1 MASKRKRR
9 LPAQDARGTSTGRRH
24 TPLAAGAALA
34 TLFALGALGYWLLSS
49 SVPAITPVPGP
60 VIVISIDTLRA
71 DRLPA
76 YGYDAIE
83 TPAIDA
89 FAAEAVLFERAYS
102 HVPQTLPAHASML
115 SGRLPFEH
123 GVRDN
128 LGFVV
133 DEDDRLLP
141 DLLRRQGMVSGAVVS
156 SYVLRRD
163 VGLARSFDFYDDQMP
178 VATGETS
185 IGQVQRR
192 GLESLAVTERWL
204 DGLDSNRFFLLWHI
218 YEPHTPYAPP
228 ARYSHYGPYDGE
240 VAFADEIVGRFLD
253 ALKTR
258 GLYDD
263 ATIVLLSDHGEGL
276 GEHNEQEH
284 GIFLYD
290 ESIRVPWIVKLPGG
304 VNGGTR
310 VTQPVQ
316 HVDLL
321 PTVLE
326 LVGAAPV
333 EGLHGRS
340 LVPLLQD
347 PDGSIAEQGIYAEGL
362 YSRYHFGWSELLAL
376 TGPRYRYIK
385 APREELYDL
394 EADPGERNNL
404 ASTRRDIVAEMR
416 GELDRLVAGRSI
428 GAPSVVSDEVRS
440 RLAALGYVG
449 SSTSLAG
456 ADGRAP
462 LADPKDKVAVLG
474 RYRRAVNLAAA
485 RDYLQAIDL
494 LEEILAGDPAMAD
507 VWQRLGNVQVRAG
520 RYEDSVA
527 SYKRL
532 VGLQPTSA
540 TALLS
545 VCGSLLKLQRLDEA
559 RQHGELAVTV
569 ATESDPLSIANTHVM
584 LVRIALAQQDGDA
597 AERHAAAARA
607 ADPSLPLPA
616 YVQAR
621 MLHADG
627 RYAEALPLFQ
637 EALQQLSERTIT
649 LNDIH
654 FFTADTLGRLERYDE
669 AEAEFLEEL
678 QLFPNN
684 GRAQVNLA
692 MLYRSQGR
700 DDDVERTI
708 ASLLAAMPSPE
719 GYGLAAQ
726 LWTIFGEPQ
735 RAATLR
741 AQMRERFSDDPASSE
756 PRP

>member
-1 MASKRKRR
+1 MVV
-9 LPAQDARGTSTGRRH
+9 
-24 TPLAAGAALA
+24 LA
-34 TLFALGALGYWLLSS
+34 TLGAAAWWLLAS
-49 SVPAITPVPGP
+49 SVPTVSPVPGP

-71 DRLPA
+71 DRLPV
-76 YGYDAIE
+76 YGYRAIE

-89 FAAEAVLFERAYS
+89 FAADAVLFERAYS
-102 HVPQTLPAHASML
+102 HVPQTLPAHTSML

-133 DEDDRLLP
+133 DADERLLP
-141 DLLRRQGMVSGAVVS
+141 DLLRSQGMTSGAVVS

-185 IGQVQRR
+185 IGQVQRE
-192 GLESLAVTERWL
+192 GLESLAVGERWL
-204 DGLDSNRFFLLWHI
+204 DSLGSDRFFLLWHI
-218 YEPHTPYAPP
+218 YEPHTPYSAPE
-228 ARYSHYGPYDGE
+228 RYSQYGPYDGE
-240 VAFADEIVGRFLD
+240 VAFSDEIVGRFLD
-253 ALKTR
+253 ALRTR
-258 GLYDD
+258 GLYDG
-263 ATIVLLSDHGEGL
+263 ATIMLLSDHGEGL
-276 GEHNEQEH
+276 GDHSEQEH

-290 ESIRVPWIVKLPGG
+290 ESIRVPWIVKLPGS

-310 VTQPVQ
+310 VAQPVQ
-316 HVDLL
+316 HIDLM
-321 PTVLE
+321 PTVLD
-326 LVGAAPV
+326 LVGAEPI

-347 PDGSIAEQGIYAEGL
+347 PDGSVAERGIYAEGL

-394 EADPGERNNL
+394 EADPDERSNL
-404 ASTRRDIVAEMR
+404 ASQQQETVAEMR
-416 GELDRLVAGRSI
+416 NELDRLVAGTSI
-428 GAPSVVSDEVRS
+428 DLPSAVSEEART
-440 RLAALGYVG
+440 RLEALGYVG
-449 SSTSLAG
+449 SSTSAAELD
-456 ADGRAP
+456 DGTP

-485 RDYLQAIDL
+485 RDYAQAIDL

-507 VWQRLGNVQVRAG
+507 VWQRLGNVQVRTG

-532 VGLQPTSA
+532 VELQPTSA
-540 TALLS
+540 TALIS

-559 RQHGELAVTV
+559 REHGELAVRV
-569 ATESDPLSIANTHVM
+569 ATDSDPQSIANAHVM
-584 LVRIALAQQDGDA
+584 LVRIALAQRDDAA
-597 AERHAAAARA
+597 AERHAEAAGQ
-607 ADPSLPLPA
+607 ADPSLPLPT

-621 MLHADG
+621 MLHAAG
-627 RYAEALPLFQ
+627 RYAEALPRFQ
-637 EALQQLSERTIT
+637 EAVALLSERTIT

-669 AEAEFLEEL
+669 AEAEFLSEIR
-678 QLFPNN
+678 LFPSN
-684 GRAQVNLA
+684 GRARANLA
-692 MLYRSQGR
+692 MLYRSQAR
-700 DDDVERTI
+700 DDEVERTI
-708 ASLLAAMPSPE
+708 GSLLVAMPSPE
-719 GYGLAAQ
+719 GFGLAAE

-735 RAATLR
+735 RAAELR
-741 AQMRERFSDDPASSE
+741 EQMRERFSP
-756 PRP
+756 